1 MSALHPWRQAVLAL
15 SRFPRTTLR
24 RTPFGWPAA
33 VALIVGLAWTSSLS
47 AMFCPFCSAV
57 ARTFSEQID
66 SSDVVVIASLVE
78 PPSAPDE
85 TTLPRG
91 KFRAV
96 DALKGSEVMDAGDEF
111 MAIVVGRNHAVGDQ
125 FLLMGNG
132 FDEVNWTT
140 PMKASQRVVDYLK
153 ALDTLPEQGAD
164 RLAFFAEH
172 FEDEESVLAYDAYD
186 EFARAPYEDVKQLR
200 DRLDR
205 DKLIGWIED
214 PDVMKSRKRL
224 YYTLLGVCGTE
235 KDVDLLAEILR
246 SGDRERQ
253 AGLDALIACYLTLQ
267 GDKGLPLIEEL
278 FLRNPKAEYIDVFSA
293 IQALRFHGTEAD
305 KVSTDRIVRA
315 LRHVLDRP
323 DMADMVIPDLAR
335 WKDWEVMERL
345 VTMFREAN
353 TDETNWVRTPIIS
366 YLQAC
371 PKPAAKQ
378 YIDELR
384 EIDPAAVK
392 RAEMLADLTW
402 DDEEDEDDMGEEE
415 TEEAKAKK
423 ADRKKKD
430 SDSDTEN
437 AGDTA
442 GGPQTDDARD
452 ADMTLADGPSQLA
465 NVQSVATAAQG
476 MPFSYRRSEC
486 IAEQITEVDAQ
497 TSPRYVTAVGAT
509 AATNS
514 NKRRYVST
522 DRELEGNDQNADSG
536 PAAAPMVISST
547 TVPLASTGN
556 QAAVASLLLL
566 ILGGACVGLFVLLWS
581 VLNGWF
587 ERLIF

>member
-1 MSALHPWRQAVLAL
+1 
-15 SRFPRTTLR
+15 
-24 RTPFGWPAA
+24 
-33 VALIVGLAWTSSLS
+33 
-47 AMFCPFCSAV
+47 
-57 ARTFSEQID
+57 
-66 SSDVVVIASLVE
+66 
-78 PPSAPDE
+78 
-85 TTLPRG
+85 
-91 KFRAV
+91 
-96 DALKGSEVMDAGDEF
+96 
-111 MAIVVGRNHAVGDQ
+111 
-125 FLLMGNG
+125 
-132 FDEVNWTT
+132 
-140 PMKASQRVVDYLK
+140 
-153 ALDTLPEQGAD
+153 
-164 RLAFFAEH
+164 
-172 FEDEESVLAYDAYD
+172 
-186 EFARAPYEDVKQLR
+186 
-200 DRLDR
+200 
-205 DKLIGWIED
+205 
-214 PDVMKSRKRL
+214 
-224 YYTLLGVCGTE
+224 
-235 KDVDLLAEILR
+235 
-246 SGDRERQ
+246 
-253 AGLDALIACYLTLQ
+253 
-267 GDKGLPLIEEL
+267 
-278 FLRNPKAEYIDVFSA
+278 
-293 IQALRFHGTEAD
+293 
-305 KVSTDRIVRA
+305 
-315 LRHVLDRP
+315 
-323 DMADMVIPDLAR
+323 
-335 WKDWEVMERL
+335 
-345 VTMFREAN
+345 
-353 TDETNWVRTPIIS
+353 
-366 YLQAC
+366 
-371 PKPAAKQ
+371 
-378 YIDELR
+378 
-384 EIDPAAVK
+384 
-392 RAEMLADLTW
+392 MLADLTW

-437 AGDTA
+437 AGDTE